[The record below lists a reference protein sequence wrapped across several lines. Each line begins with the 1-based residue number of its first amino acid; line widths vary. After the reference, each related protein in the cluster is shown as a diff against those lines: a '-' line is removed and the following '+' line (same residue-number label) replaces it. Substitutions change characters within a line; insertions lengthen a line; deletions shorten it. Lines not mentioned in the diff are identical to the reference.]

1 MRSTSTASSHLRPL
15 PQNRFLGESFGQS
28 PGPNQTRPRIIFDDP
43 ENVGWN
49 EPSGDMIGNGF
60 AWGQSSHLFA
70 FLYRI
75 LNVEPLDVHCRM
87 THSERTGANVSFS
100 ATVRCDDEMVM
111 SVSGTSLL
119 GGNAHS
125 DPTVPKEVRIDV
137 FGSEGSLH
145 YGGNDR
151 EANSGKLEFKDK
163 EGNVEVLHDEFHFE
177 NLENS
182 GDGPESLREFVRLCD
197 GEEGLEAGANVTD
210 GLRSIQ
216 TIDAMYRS
224 HASSQVE
231 AVLQA

>member
-1 MRSTSTASSHLRPL
+1 MERTQRHWHAR
-15 PQNRFLGESFGQS
+15 E
-28 PGPNQTRPRIIFDDP
+28 RIC
-43 ENVGWN
+43 VGT
-49 EPSGDMIGNGF
+49 I
-60 AWGQSSHLFA
+60 
-70 FLYRI
+70 
-75 LNVEPLDVHCRM
+75 EPLVCVSLP
-87 THSERTGANVSFS
+87 HSRRHDPTVGCALSNDAFREYGVDVSFS
-100 ATVRCDDEMVM
+100 ATVRCNEGPVM

-125 DPTVPKEVRIDV
+125 DPPVPKEARIDV
-137 FGSEGSLH
+137 FGTHGSLH

-197 GEEGLEAGANVTD
+197 GEKSMESGANVTD

-231 AVLQA
+231 PVLQA